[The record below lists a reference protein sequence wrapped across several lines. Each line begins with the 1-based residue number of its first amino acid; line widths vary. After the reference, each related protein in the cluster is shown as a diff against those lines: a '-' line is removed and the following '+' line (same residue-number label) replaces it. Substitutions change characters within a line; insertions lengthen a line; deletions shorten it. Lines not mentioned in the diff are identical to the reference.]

1 MHGDRLEI
9 GGREAF
15 YTDDAKS
22 GSTQFVAATDIAEI
36 AAKRTGPARA
46 TAATGGRLIS
56 LVDGKEYVIPPAGVT
71 IGRDA
76 SSGVVVAQNEVS
88 RKHAEVRPIDG
99 GGGYEIRDH
108 SANGVYVNGTRI
120 ETAAVLSR
128 ADVIRVGTEEFRFYA
143 DVAAANPAPAAPA
156 GTPAWERAAATV
168 THALLYCLLIAMP
181 LDGWLINSA
190 AGVPFSIFWMI
201 PLPPLVAPDPAL
213 ADACK
218 LAHFW
223 MFVLLAAL
231 VALHAAAALR
241 HHFVKRNDVLTRM
254 IFGK

>member
-1 MHGDRLEI
+1 MTLRN
-9 GGREAF
+9 
-15 YTDDAKS
+15 
-22 GSTQFVAATDIAEI
+22 TQA
-36 AAKRTGPARA
+36 GWGLPARA
-46 TAATGGRLIS
+46 FHWI
-56 LVDGKEYVIPPAGVT
+56 
-71 IGRDA
+71 
-76 SSGVVVAQNEVS
+76 
-88 RKHAEVRPIDG
+88 
-99 GGGYEIRDH
+99 
-108 SANGVYVNGTRI
+108 
-120 ETAAVLSR
+120 
-128 ADVIRVGTEEFRFYA
+128 
-143 DVAAANPAPAAPA
+143 VAALVLAQFALGWMAASWRLSPAKLNLFVWHKSIGMTVLALVVLRLLWRLANPAPAAPA

-168 THALLYCLLIAMP
+168 THALLYFLLIAMP